1 MINHNLIAY
10 MGQVSFTLQKVLVK
24 RCSAAAHFKRR
35 FITSYH
41 LVFIKEG
48 EGTLSINGKEYV
60 AAPNALFLLHP
71 GSLIEARVSEKH
83 PVQIIVQ
90 AFHYRWNSPLQ
101 VANPPGAD
109 SEDLLFEQE
118 GLISLKDGAAVLR
131 CLEQLHVR
139 KDADEPLARWK
150 QQLIFQELLHT
161 VLMDM
166 QMANEQ
172 GGTQLAVEKAI
183 AYMESYYMDE
193 ISIRSLAQK
202 QGISPSNFAGIFK
215 KQTGMRPVEYLAH
228 LRIQHAKASLAA
240 REGLKTVATKVG
252 FRDELYFSRTFKK
265 IVGVSPTLY
274 SKNHSEDKLMTVFPQ
289 LNDYLLALDLR
300 PFATLSY
307 AGNDQIG
314 GLLPHIAE
322 DLKDV
327 KIVGRWD
334 RPDKETVLRADPELI
349 LGANWHNLIMDSY
362 RNVAPTITVW
372 MKDDWRSTLYD
383 VAGLFGKK
391 EQAADWLRKYDRRVA
406 EARARLRT
414 ADQQGKTVM
423 VLIAA
428 SDEWRVY
435 GGKRQL
441 GDILYRDLGLSPP
454 LGISSLSHYTV
465 VSQKDLGRLNPDHLI
480 LSTCNCNFS
489 TQLTDEL
496 KQSGTWS
503 ALRAVQS
510 NQVIEVP
517 SWFNMHAPMQHLMS
531 MDLMV
536 NYLTS
541 RSS

>member
-1 MINHNLIAY
+1 M
-10 MGQVSFTLQKVLVK
+10 F
-24 RCSAAAHFKRR
+24 
-35 FITSYH
+35 
-41 LVFIKEG
+41 
-48 EGTLSINGKEYV
+48 
-60 AAPNALFLLHP
+60 
-71 GSLIEARVSEKH
+71 
-83 PVQIIVQ
+83 VQ
-90 AFHYRWNSPLQ
+90 AFHYRWNSPPQL
-101 VANPPGAD
+101 ANSPYSDP
-109 SEDLLFEQE
+109 EHLLFNQE
-118 GLISLKDGAAVLR
+118 GLISLNDSAAVLR

-139 KDADEPLARWK
+139 NDAEGTLARWK

-161 VLMDM
+161 IMLDR

-172 GGTQLAVEKAI
+172 GSTQLAVEKAI
-183 AYMESYYMDE
+183 AYMESHYMDE
-193 ISIRSLAQK
+193 ISIRSLAQN
-202 QGISPSNFAGIFK
+202 QGISPSNFAGMFK

-228 LRIQHAKASLAA
+228 LRMQHAKASLAA

-252 FRDELYFSRTFKK
+252 YRDELYFSRTFKK

-274 SKNHSEDKLMTVFPQ
+274 AKKHSEDKLMTVFPQ
-289 LNDYLLALDLR
+289 LNDYLPALDLR

-307 AGNDQIG
+307 AGNDQIR

-327 KIVGRWD
+327 KIMGRWD
-334 RPDKETVLRADPELI
+334 HPDKETVLRADPQLI
-349 LGANWHNLIMDSY
+349 LGTNWHSLMMDSY

-391 EQAADWLRKYDRRVA
+391 EQAADWLRMYDQRVA
-406 EARARLRT
+406 EARARLR
-414 ADQQGKTVM
+414 ASNQRGKSVM
-423 VLIAA
+423 VLVAA

-454 LGISSLSHYTV
+454 QGISSASHYTV
-465 VSQKDLGRLNPDHLI
+465 ISQQDLCRLNPDYLI
-480 LSTCNCNFS
+480 LSTCNSNFN

-510 NQVIEVP
+510 NQVMEVP
-517 SWFNMHAPMQHLMS
+517 SWFNMHAPMQHLRS
-531 MDLMV
+531 MNLIV